1 MTDAKKAESQ
11 YTEVTTR
18 TEYEGLHKQ
27 VIQLASLLEDLTAFM
42 KMETEEKAGFTQHY
56 QYMIISMNILASI
69 TESLIDRMAEKEGLD
84 PTALRI
90 ELMERALKRIKE
102 NHEQWT
108 GPMRK
113 DLRTS
118 DEFTAEAIQM
128 KLTGL
133 RKKSDKKVKP

>member
-1 MTDAKKAESQ
+1 
-11 YTEVTTR
+11 
-18 TEYEGLHKQ
+18 
-27 VIQLASLLEDLTAFM
+27 
-42 KMETEEKAGFTQHY
+42 
-56 QYMIISMNILASI
+56 
-69 TESLIDRMAEKEGLD
+69 MAEKEGLD